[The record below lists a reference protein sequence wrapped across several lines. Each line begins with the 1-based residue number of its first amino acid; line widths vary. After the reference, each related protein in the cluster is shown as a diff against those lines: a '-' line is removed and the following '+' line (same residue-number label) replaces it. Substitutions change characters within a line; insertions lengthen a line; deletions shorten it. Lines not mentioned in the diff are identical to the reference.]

1 MLKHHKY
8 RGHWHY
14 KAFKRDVFM
23 SRRHSCN
30 TGSCMWIP
38 GNTEDVRTSLAFVYC
53 LPNEAERLKRG
64 QGRLDRAGLMAGLN
78 GLKGL
83 FSLNGSMIL
92 CFNNFCLLLNHTPC
106 TQRIAGQQRGCSR
119 LEAVGLFLC
128 SCFIKHSFAGIKF
141 NIIVRFCNW
150 CWSTDDGCV
159 LTTDLSSGQAAPP
172 QPW

>member
-8 RGHWHY
+8 TGHLHY

-23 SRRHSCN
+23 SRRHSSN
-30 TGSCMWIP
+30 TGYWIP
-38 GNTEDVRTSLAFVYC
+38 GNTEDVRTSLAFVCC

-119 LEAVGLFLC
+119 QKPWGCGAISVFLPYQTL
-128 SCFIKHSFAGIKF
+128 
-141 NIIVRFCNW
+141 V
-150 CWSTDDGCV
+150 CWYKIQHYCKI
-159 LTTDLSSGQAAPP
+159 L
-172 QPW
+172 